1 MRPHSNLV
9 VKVRKS
15 IYARERSSN
24 CGKSLRLFSGAPDN
38 CESDC
43 ADALAALP
51 ALLAGFEIGESRL
64 PRPASFG
71 SSSYPISY
79 R

>member
-9 VKVRKS
+9 IKVRKA

-24 CGKSLRLFSGAPDN
+24 WWEIAAFISGAPDN